1 MNLTDELLARLR
13 SGALDVDEALAL
25 NDTLEHLEE
34 HPSEE
39 ALDEHLVSSS
49 TEGIATNLKARL
61 KRPVQQMR
69 PLSSFEELCYKELE
83 GELSDAEQ
91 HELGE
96 IITLYP
102 QYAAQRIAILRTKLT
117 IPTNI
122 VYPHKERLK
131 HYPTL
136 FHWKTVL
143 WKGMA
148 VAACLFFVLWVGISH
163 QTDDMRIVVAEGSRE
178 VHPQMQLQVQ
188 PQTTPLLAFSSSSS
202 VDTKTSLPKK
212 DGVETKPAA
221 TTEDAATINTSVELP
236 IDEEPT
242 ATMVESPLHYAST
255 EVGRTDMDEAQLAL
269 VPLASLPVQHLSTNW
284 TLALEPRDP
293 MPEVYHDWEAIA
305 AQDELAAFEKEMKA
319 LKKTVRSEPSL
330 RAKFVDYVV
339 ALALR

>member
-34 HPSEE
+34 HSSEE
-39 ALDEHLVSSS
+39 ALDEYVVSSS
-49 TEGIATNLKARL
+49 TGGMATNLKARL

-91 HELGE
+91 YELRE
-96 IITLYP
+96 IIALYP

-117 IPTNI
+117 VPTNI

-136 FHWKTVL
+136 FHWTTVL

-163 QTDDMRIVVAEGSRE
+163 QTDDTRIVVAEGSRE
-178 VHPQMQLQVQ
+178 VQ
-188 PQTTPLLAFSSSSS
+188 PKTTPLLAFSSPSS
-202 VDTKTSLPKK
+202 VDTKAFLSKK

-221 TTEDAATINTSVELP
+221 TTEAAATMNPSTPLP

-242 ATMVESPLHYAST
+242 ATMVESPLHYAFT
-255 EVGRTDMDEAQLAL
+255 EVGRAEMDEAQLAL
-269 VPLASLPVQHLSTNW
+269 VPLASLAVQHPFTNR

-319 LKKTVRSEPSL
+319 LKKTVRPEPSL